1 MSRKV
6 DERIGAELARAEA
19 EGSCLAPASRADRA
33 AFQRRV
39 RRRRTAEED
48 RIISPVPGI
57 YARWVHW
64 RSLKP
69 PQRALGIIRGLA
81 ALHPDWV
88 FCGPSAALVRGIS
101 VSWASLRRTHVVC
114 GPRDGKRLAARIVRH
129 QIDVGEAEVVGG
141 IRVTSLERTAFDCM
155 RDARFPD
162 ALAVADSVLRL
173 TGMGRGALRR
183 LLRRSFAGHR
193 GIARVLATCDWADSR
208 AESGGE
214 SVARAIMIE
223 RGVALPAIQVRL
235 ADPLDEDGWFRV
247 DFTWLGKDGRPVAGE
262 LDGLVKYVDPAF
274 MGGLGLEAVI
284 AGERRREARITAY
297 DMRVA
302 RFSLV
307 EVVNEASFWRWVRL
321 YGIPFGPPPECRH
334 GVPVRALAGGWNPS
348 CGAGEMDLGTW
359 RLEYQVVAA

>member
-1 MSRKV
+1 MH
-6 DERIGAELARAEA
+6 
-19 EGSCLAPASRADRA
+19 
-33 AFQRRV
+33 
-39 RRRRTAEED
+39 TNN
-48 RIISPVPGI
+48 
-57 YARWVHW
+57 
-64 RSLKP
+64 
-69 PQRALGIIRGLA
+69 
-81 ALHPDWV
+81 
-88 FCGPSAALVRGIS
+88 
-101 VSWASLRRTHVVC
+101 
-114 GPRDGKRLAARIVRH
+114 
-129 QIDVGEAEVVGG
+129 
-141 IRVTSLERTAFDCM
+141 
-155 RDARFPD
+155 ARFPD

-208 AESGGE
+208 AENGGE

-235 ADPLDEDGWFRV
+235 ADPLDEDGWFRI

-302 RFSLV
+302 RFSLG

-348 CGAGEMDLGTW
+348 CGAGEMDLGAW
-359 RLEYQVVAA
+359 RIEYQVVAA